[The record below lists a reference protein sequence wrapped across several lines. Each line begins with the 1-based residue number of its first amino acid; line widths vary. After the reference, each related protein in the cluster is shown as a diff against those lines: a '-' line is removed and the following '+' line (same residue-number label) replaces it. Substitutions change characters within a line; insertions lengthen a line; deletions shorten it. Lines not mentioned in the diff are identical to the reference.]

1 MSHFFYG
8 HIHQTLNYRLRIFG
22 TILASIDSERLLKL
36 GGRIMKTTKS
46 QSSRNVLS
54 KEKAQWIY
62 QKMLEIRK
70 FEDKVHEIFASGVLP
85 GFVHLYSG
93 EEAVAVGVCAHLNDK
108 DYITSTHRGHG
119 HCIAKG
125 CDLKGMMAEIYG
137 KATGLCKGKGG
148 SMHIADLDKG
158 MLGANGI
165 VGGGFP
171 LACGAALTAKYKKTN
186 NVSVCFFGDGA
197 NNHGTFHEGI
207 NLAAAWK
214 LPVVFVAENNGYA
227 EATPF
232 TYASSC
238 KTIADRAIAYNIP
251 GIRVDGKDLLAVYQA
266 AEEAVKRARNGEG
279 PTIIECITYRN
290 YGHFEGDAQTYK
302 PEQEKK
308 QHLTEKDAIVLYKQY
323 LLDQNLFTQEE
334 LSSLEKSVEDAVKEA
349 VKFSEESP
357 YPSASEL
364 LTDVYVSY

>member
-1 MSHFFYG
+1 METVKAG
-8 HIHQTLNYRLRIFG
+8 ELQLT
-22 TILASIDSERLLKL
+22 
-36 GGRIMKTTKS
+36 
-46 QSSRNVLS
+46 
-54 KEKAQWIY
+54 KEKAQWML
-62 QKMLEIRK
+62 QKMFEIRK
-70 FEDKVHEIFASGVLP
+70 FEDKVHEVFATGILP
-85 GFVHLYSG
+85 GFVHLYAG
-93 EEAVAVGVCAHLNDK
+93 EEAVAVGVCAHLNDQ
-108 DYITSTHRGHG
+108 DMITSTHRGHG

-171 LACGAALTAKYKKTN
+171 LACGAALTAKVKKTS

-207 NLAAAWK
+207 NLAAVWK
-214 LPVVFVAENNGYA
+214 LPVIFVAENNGYG

-232 TYASSC
+232 HYASSC
-238 KTIADRAIAYNIP
+238 KTIANRAVAYDIP
-251 GIRVDGKDLLAVYQA
+251 GVRVDGKDIVAVYQA
-266 AEEAVKRARNGEG
+266 AKEAVERARNGEG
-279 PTIIECITYRN
+279 PSLIECVTYRN

-302 PEQEKK
+302 AEAEKAK
-308 QHLTEKDAIVLYKQY
+308 QLNEKDAIVQFKKFVLE
-323 LLDQNLFTQEE
+323 QNLFSEADIN
-334 LSSLEKSVEDAVKEA
+334 SLEQKVEQEIEEA

-357 YPSASEL
+357 YPDPSEL
-364 LTDVYVSY
+364 LKDVYVSY

>member
-1 MSHFFYG
+1 MEKVKAG
-8 HIHQTLNYRLRIFG
+8 ELQLT
-22 TILASIDSERLLKL
+22 
-36 GGRIMKTTKS
+36 
-46 QSSRNVLS
+46 
-54 KEKAQWIY
+54 KEKAQWML
-62 QKMLEIRK
+62 QKMFEIRK
-70 FEDKVHEIFASGVLP
+70 FEDKVHEVFATGILP
-85 GFVHLYSG
+85 GFVHLYAG
-93 EEAVAVGVCAHLNDK
+93 EEAVAVGVCAHLNDQ
-108 DYITSTHRGHG
+108 DMITSTHRGHG

-171 LACGAALTAKYKKTN
+171 LACGAALTAKVKKTS

-207 NLAAAWK
+207 NLAAVWK
-214 LPVVFVAENNGYA
+214 LPVIFVAENNGYG

-232 TYASSC
+232 HYASSC
-238 KTIADRAIAYNIP
+238 KTIADRAVAYDIP
-251 GIRVDGKDLLAVYQA
+251 GVRVDGKDIVAVYQA
-266 AEEAVKRARNGEG
+266 AKEAVERARNGEG
-279 PTIIECITYRN
+279 PSLIECVTYRN

-302 PEQEKK
+302 AEAEKAK
-308 QHLTEKDAIVLYKQY
+308 QLNEKDAIVQFKKFVLE
-323 LLDQNLFTQEE
+323 QNLFSEADIN
-334 LSSLEKSVEDAVKEA
+334 SLEQKVEQEIEEA

-357 YPSASEL
+357 YPDPSEL
-364 LTDVYVSY
+364 LKDVYVSY